1 MVTTQFRVSSFEFRV
16 RRPGSEGFIRNSEPK
31 TRNSEPE
38 TRNSEPETRNLKTV
52 AECRDLNY
60 NRAVQPQDL
69 SEPSP
74 MIAHLSGTLL
84 SKQATSVIL
93 DVGGVGYEVTIPVS
107 TFYDLEEPGA
117 KVQLRI
123 YTHVKED
130 ALQLYGF
137 KTARERELFM
147 RLISVSGIGPKL
159 GITLLSGMSAD
170 EMIASIRTNNL
181 ARLTLIPGVGRK
193 TAERLVMELRDK
205 VASLSSSELEEE
217 LGAKSAVGAPP
228 ASEDSMRSDVLSAL
242 LNLGYQRSSAE
253 KAVTAALDE
262 GGDISMELIL
272 RRSLR
277 KLAKV

>member
-1 MVTTQFRVSSFEFRV
+1 
-16 RRPGSEGFIRNSEPK
+16 
-31 TRNSEPE
+31 
-38 TRNSEPETRNLKTV
+38 
-52 AECRDLNY
+52 
-60 NRAVQPQDL
+60 
-69 SEPSP
+69 

-93 DVGGVGYEVTIPVS
+93 DVAGVGYEVTIPLS
-107 TFYDLEEPGA
+107 TFYDLDEPGSS
-117 KVQLRI
+117 VQLRI
-123 YTHVKED
+123 YTHVRED
-130 ALQLYGF
+130 ALQLFGF

-181 ARLTLIPGVGRK
+181 ARLTLIPGIGRK
-193 TAERLVMELRDK
+193 TAERLVMELRDR
-205 VASLSSSELEEE
+205 VASLSSAELEEE
-217 LGAKSAVGAPP
+217 LGAVSATGGTP

-242 LNLGYQRSSAE
+242 LNLGYQRGSAE
-253 KAVTAALDE
+253 KAVTAALDD
-262 GGDISMELIL
+262 GGDVSVESIL

>member
-1 MVTTQFRVSSFEFRV
+1 
-16 RRPGSEGFIRNSEPK
+16 
-31 TRNSEPE
+31 
-38 TRNSEPETRNLKTV
+38 
-52 AECRDLNY
+52 
-60 NRAVQPQDL
+60 
-69 SEPSP
+69 

-93 DVGGVGYEVTIPVS
+93 DVGGVGYEITIPVS
-107 TFYDLEEPGA
+107 TFYELEDPGA
-117 KVQLRI
+117 TVQLRI
-123 YTHVKED
+123 YTHVRED

-205 VASLSSSELEEE
+205 VAALSSPELEEE
-217 LGAKSAVGAPP
+217 LGARTAEGAPLP
-228 ASEDSMRSDVLSAL
+228 TEDSMRSDVLSAL

-253 KAVTAALDE
+253 KAVTAAMDE
-262 GGDISMELIL
+262 GGDVSVESIL